1 MLHALVVLSFVDFCH
16 GEYKFY
22 ICNSSYLFF
31 SWIPLENIL
40 LVLIPIP
47 SHECQQ
53 HLEPGKI
60 QSDMSALSGHTSI
73 FFSDKGKRF
82 PCLFTEYIDE
92 SGEGN
97 KTSIPTL
104 QSQS

>member
-1 MLHALVVLSFVDFCH
+1 MSTALGTWQNTV
-16 GEYKFY
+16 G
-22 ICNSSYLFF
+22 
-31 SWIPLENIL
+31 
-40 LVLIPIP
+40 
-47 SHECQQ
+47 HERIKRT
-53 HLEPGKI
+53 HFN
-60 QSDMSALSGHTSI
+60 

-97 KTSIPTL
+97 KTSIQTL